1 MEIFKFL
8 GDIKNAEVT
17 TNVERENVYPELN
30 GTISITKG
38 ILKLEY
44 N

>member
-17 TNVERENVYPELN
+17 SKVEKENVYPELN
-30 GTISITKG
+30 GTILLSKG
-38 ILKLEY
+38 IFKAKY
-44 N
+44 T